1 MPLKSQKAPST
12 KVSKKPKSTSQ
23 KTPKGL
29 GDSIENFTKKTGI
42 KKIVDAVVG
51 EDCGCDKRKDFL
63 NRIFPYFA
71 PMSDK
76 DKTTW
81 EKIIKP
87 SFDKGQLNLGEQ
99 GLAIDIYERV
109 YGQRKKKSRCGS
121 CVKLWLADLEKAYEA
136 SCDE

>member
-1 MPLKSQKAPST
+1 
-12 KVSKKPKSTSQ
+12 
-23 KTPKGL
+23 
-29 GDSIENFTKKTGI
+29 
-42 KKIVDAVVG
+42 
-51 EDCGCDKRKDFL
+51 
-63 NRIFPYFA
+63 
-71 PMSDK
+71 MSDK